1 MMKVSR
7 LIVSIVILLSGCAVD
22 IEEKTPQFLLIV
34 RERLRPGSEEAY
46 NENELQL
53 ATVCATLRCPHP
65 YLALA
70 TVAGPKE
77 VWWLNAFASREEKDR
92 LDESY
97 ASNEPLMA
105 AMQPLGK
112 RKEDFREAFS
122 STMTE
127 YRGDLSSGSVLRIAG
142 ARFLVIHTTQDGRA
156 VTGPVF
162 QAADGKQFVIASVN
176 NRAAAEDLAQQFGS
190 GAIIV
195 AVQPQWSFPAES
207 WIDADP
213 ELWRSNL
220 VARGR
225 RSRVSS

>member
-1 MMKVSR
+1 M
-7 LIVSIVILLSGCAVD
+7 
-22 IEEKTPQFLLIV
+22 
-34 RERLRPGSEEAY
+34 
-46 NENELQL
+46 
-53 ATVCATLRCPHP
+53 
-65 YLALA
+65 
-70 TVAGPKE
+70 
-77 VWWLNAFASREEKDR
+77 
-92 LDESY
+92 
-97 ASNEPLMA
+97 
-105 AMQPLGK
+105 
-112 RKEDFREAFS
+112 
-122 STMTE
+122 
-127 YRGDLSSGSVLRIAG
+127 
-142 ARFLVIHTTQDGRA
+142 
-156 VTGPVF
+156 F